1 MPQLLEGM
9 GGGKAPLPGVSDSG
23 WEGEVKRGVGQV
35 SEVDRRVAASPWVR
49 EVCLSMVAYRPV
61 AMPQRLFNIGA
72 LVTAQENSCRYC
84 YGANRAYMKILGY
97 SESFISRI
105 EQDATF
111 AELDAKEHAFIS
123 FCRSLARSRPRPAKA
138 DYEALVALGF
148 APLAVSEM
156 AMLIA
161 LGCYYNR
168 IGILIACP
176 PEHAF
181 ERVANS
187 FLGRLMGPVMRMV
200 MSMRPSTQPA
210 TLDAATLSGGPF
222 GTVVAALA
230 GLPGATIF
238 KTALDGAFASAV
250 LPRSIKALMFAVVAR
265 TLGCRTSEF
274 EARKLL
280 AAEDFSDG
288 EIESALV
295 TLRSPRLSQRD
306 ARLLPWARDT
316 VYYQTAVIQKQ
327 TSALATELGDAAM
340 FEAIGVAALA
350 NAAVRLAMLLE

>member
-1 MPQLLEGM
+1 MAQLLDEIEWGQ
-9 GGGKAPLPGVSDSG
+9 AILPRVSDPT
-23 WEGEVKRGVGQV
+23 WEVEVKRRAGQV
-35 SEVDRRVAASPWVR
+35 SEVDRRVASSPWVR
-49 EVCLSMVAYRPV
+49 EVCVSMTAYRPV

-105 EQDATF
+105 ERDATF
-111 AELDAKEHAFIS
+111 AELDEKERAFIS
-123 FCRSLARSRPRPAKA
+123 FCRNLARSRPRPVKA

-148 APLAVSEM
+148 APLAVTEM
-156 AMLIA
+156 AMMIA

-187 FLGRLMGPVMRMV
+187 FLGRLMGPLMRMV
-200 MSMRPSTQPA
+200 MSMRQPA
-210 TLDAATLSGGPF
+210 QPTTLDAETLAEGPF
-222 GTVVAALA
+222 GTIVATLA

-238 KTALDGAFASAV
+238 KTALDSAFASAV
-250 LPRSIKALMFAVVAR
+250 LPRSVKALMFAVVAR
-265 TLGCRTSEF
+265 TLGCCTSEI

-280 AAEDFSDG
+280 AVDLSDD
-288 EIESALV
+288 EIDSALL

-306 ARLLPWARDT
+306 ALLLPWVRNT
-316 VYYQTAVIQKQ
+316 VYYQTAMVQKQ
-327 TSALATELGDAAM
+327 TATLAAEIGDAAIL
-340 FEAIGVAALA
+340 EAIGVAALA
-350 NAAVRLAMLLE
+350 NATVRLAMLLE